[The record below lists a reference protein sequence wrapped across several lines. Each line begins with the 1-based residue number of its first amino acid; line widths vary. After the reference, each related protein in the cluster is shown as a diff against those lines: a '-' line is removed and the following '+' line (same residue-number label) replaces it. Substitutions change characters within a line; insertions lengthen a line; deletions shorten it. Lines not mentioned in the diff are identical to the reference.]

1 MDQFDHDHINHFT
14 TRKTAFYGLYNHL
27 LQFGTSSPPLQ
38 VYPAVQAR
46 HRAHWQARGLL
57 HILLRGLEEHNPI
70 FLVEIKTLA
79 ALEPDRTR
87 AAADADMHIFLI

>member
-1 MDQFDHDHINHFT
+1 MVSTIIS
-14 TRKTAFYGLYNHL
+14 
-27 LQFGTSSPPLQ
+27 FGTSSSPLQ

-46 HRAHWQARGLL
+46 HRAQARGLL